1 MNAAMSGQNHRTRPE
16 LRFSPARSGDEVYYV
31 VEDQLKNRF
40 WKIGPLEYEIC
51 SILTGSHSISVAA
64 ALLART
70 SKLGRAAGVDKITA
84 IGLWL
89 LQIGLLEANGNT
101 IENTAAAT
109 PKPSSGKPARS
120 FDPSF
125 FRIPVLSSDAI
136 DRFSSG
142 LTWLISIPCL
152 IAATAIWCI
161 AAIMA
166 YQNGTQLIALGAK
179 LFVPGSQ
186 WWMLVAWLVLK
197 AVHEAGHAI
206 ANTHVGAKSNGA
218 GIGFMFFAPSPYV
231 DVTGLWSVPNRW
243 SRILVSAA
251 GMLFEITLAAV
262 AVICACTIDNYSLKY
277 LCFSIAS
284 LGTFSTVAFNGNP
297 LMRYDGYYILVDLIN
312 RPNLWQDAS
321 QSMKAYISTWI
332 FKGHGNHFWS
342 VPLLIYG
349 VCCWI
354 SRVLLISAMGWG
366 MWLTWD
372 GAGLVVV
379 GFFACLW
386 LVFPLIKRFR
396 AGGKPLALPSMRS
409 LLAPICPW
417 KSARCVG
424 ILFLFSLCGLLPSP
438 IQIYWPAIV
447 QYVDPSDVRT
457 NVAGFV
463 IEVFVHDGQGVQEG
477 DEILRLSNPDLELE
491 CQSAQS
497 QLQASQEKC
506 VALRAQHK
514 HSEYQAEEALQESL
528 LVKAESLIARVNALH
543 VRAPRDGV
551 LIARMSRNLPGSF
564 VPEGHSIG
572 MVVNP
577 SKIEVNASI
586 PQYAWE
592 SVARNVDA
600 PVSIH
605 MLNGDHWSG
614 KLSKTLPRTSDVLD
628 SPSLGGLY
636 GGPIAVI
643 QSKNPNGEPQLKSYA
658 PRLETRIELN
668 EALPDGKWTS
678 HDVVHRRPPPGAH
691 CSVKLQLESESV
703 LQTAYRWTKAG
714 FQKHFQET
722 R

>member
-1 MNAAMSGQNHRTRPE
+1 MSGQNQRIRPE
-16 LRFSPARSGDEVYYV
+16 LRFSPARSGDAVYYV
-31 VEDQLKNRF
+31 VEDQIKNRF

-51 SILTGSHSISVAA
+51 SILTGAHSIPVAA
-64 ALLART
+64 ELLAKT
-70 SKLGRAAGVDKITA
+70 SQLGKAAGVDKITA
-84 IGLWL
+84 IGMWL
-89 LQIGLLEANGNT
+89 LQIGIVETCEVSELDT
-101 IENTAAAT
+101 YTAT
-109 PKPSSGKPARS
+109 PKPNVEKRARL

-125 FRIPVLSSDAI
+125 FRIQVLSAEI
-136 DRFSSG
+136 VDRYASG

-152 IAATAIWCI
+152 VAAAAVWCI

-166 YQNGTQLIALGAK
+166 YQNGAQLIALGAK

-186 WWMLVAWLVLK
+186 WWWLVAWLLLK

-206 ANTHVGAKSNGA
+206 ANTKVGAKSNGA

-243 SRILVSAA
+243 LRILVSAA

-262 AVICACTIDNYSLKY
+262 AVICACTIDNSSLKY

-284 LGTFSTVAFNGNP
+284 LGTFSTIAFNGNP
-297 LMRYDGYYILVDLIN
+297 LMRYDGYYILVDLVN

-321 QSMKAYISTWI
+321 QSMKAYFSTWI
-332 FKGHGNHFWS
+332 IKGHGDHFWS
-342 VPLLIYG
+342 IPLLFFG

-354 SRVLLISAMGWG
+354 ARVLLMSAMGWG

-372 GAGLVVV
+372 GAGLLVV

-386 LVFPLIKRFR
+386 LVVPHIKRIR
-396 AGGKPLALPSMRS
+396 TGANTAALPSFRT
-409 LLAPICPW
+409 LLARICPW
-417 KSARCVG
+417 KAARCLG
-424 ILFLFSLCGLLPSP
+424 FIFILALCGLLPSP

-447 QYVDPSDVRT
+447 QYVDPSEVRT
-457 NVAGFV
+457 NVGGFV
-463 IEVFVHDGQGVQEG
+463 VEVFVHDGQGVQAG

-528 LVKAESLIARVNALH
+528 LVKTESLIAKVNALH

-564 VPEGHSIG
+564 VPEGQSIG

-605 MLNGDHWSG
+605 ILNGDHWSG
-614 KLSKTLPRTSDVLD
+614 KINKTLPRTSDILD

-636 GGPIAVI
+636 GGPISVV
-643 QSKNPNGEPQLKSYA
+643 QSKNPNGEYQLKSYA
-658 PRLETRIELN
+658 PRLQTRIELI
-668 EALPDGKWTS
+668 ESLPAGKWIS
-678 HDVVHRRPPPGAH
+678 HEVFHRRPPPGAH
-691 CSVKLQLESESV
+691 CSVKLQLENENV
-703 LQTAYRWTKAG
+703 WQTAYRWTKAG

-722 R
+722 H